1 MATTPRTATKPR
13 TKTKAHAHPV
23 PCATTVARLSSHRNR
38 LVNQVMKCIDADHA
52 WYRSL
57 SAEDRSWVGLVAQAS
72 IDAFIGWCKDKTSS
86 ASSSQEIFA
95 VAPAELTRTVSLHQT
110 LLLVKSGV
118 DVIEEEAEV
127 ISAPGKASELHDAI
141 LRYSREFAFTTAEV
155 YARAAE
161 MRGSWDAR
169 LEALVVD
176 ALMRGDVGQ
185 SVRSRLAALGWSST
199 GHCVCVVAG
208 IDAPLGEGRVREVRS
223 ALRGAAPDSLA
234 GFHSDRVLLLLGGL
248 DQFEQAVAALLP
260 ALGDGPVVIGPKVA
274 SAEDLPRSIRAAGA
288 GLDALAAWPA
298 APRPVMADELL
309 PERLLIGDPEARTTL
324 IRRAY
329 GPLVDAGKDV
339 ALTLATYLELG
350 RSLEGAARVLFVHP
364 NTVRYR
370 LGKITEIC
378 GWDPSDPREAYVLQH
393 ALAVGRLAS

>member
-1 MATTPRTATKPR
+1 MKSIETD
-13 TKTKAHAHPV
+13 HP
-23 PCATTVARLSSHRNR
+23 
-38 LVNQVMKCIDADHA
+38 

-118 DVIEEEAEV
+118 DVIEAEAEV
-127 ISAPGKASELHDAI
+127 ISAPGRASELHDAI
-141 LRYSREFAFTTAEV
+141 LRYSREFAFATAEV

-176 ALMRGDVGQ
+176 ALIRGDVGA
-185 SVRSRLAALGWSST
+185 SVRSRLAALGWSSL
-199 GHCVCVVAG
+199 GQSVCLVAG
-208 IDAPLGEGRVREVRS
+208 VDAPLGEARVREVRS
-223 ALRGAAPDSLA
+223 ALPAAAPDGLA
-234 GFHSDRVLLLLGGL
+234 GFHSDRVLLLLSGL
-248 DQFEQAVAALLP
+248 ESFESAVQELVP
-260 ALGDGPVVIGPKVA
+260 TLGDGPVVVGPTVA
-274 SAEDLPRSIRAAGA
+274 SIDELPRSIKAANA
-288 GLDALAAWPA
+288 GLEAYPAWA
-298 APRPVMADELL
+298 SAPSPVLADELL
-309 PERLLIGDPEARTTL
+309 PERLLISDPEARATL
-324 IRRAY
+324 LTKVYR
-329 GPLVDAGKDV
+329 PLVEAGKDV

-350 RSLEGAARVLFVHP
+350 RSLEGAARELFVHP

-370 LGKITEIC
+370 LSKIDEIC
-378 GWDPSDPREAYVLQH
+378 GWDPTDPREAYVLQH
-393 ALAVGRLAS
+393 ALAVGRLDH

>member
-1 MATTPRTATKPR
+1 MANRPLT
-13 TKTKAHAHPV
+13 HPV
-23 PCATTVARLSSHRNR
+23 PCSTTVNRLSSHRDR
-38 LVNQVMKCIDADHA
+38 LATQLMKSIETDHP

-118 DVIEEEAEV
+118 DVIEAEAEV
-127 ISAPGKASELHDAI
+127 ISAPGRASELHDAI
-141 LRYSREFAFTTAEV
+141 LRYSREFAFATAEV

-176 ALMRGDVGQ
+176 ALIRGDVGA
-185 SVRSRLAALGWSST
+185 SVRSRLAALGWSSL
-199 GHCVCVVAG
+199 GQSVCLVAG
-208 IDAPLGEGRVREVRS
+208 VDAPLGEARVREVRS
-223 ALRGAAPDSLA
+223 ALPAAAPDGLA
-234 GFHSDRVLLLLGGL
+234 GFHSDRVLLLLSGL
-248 DQFEQAVAALLP
+248 ESFESAVQELVP
-260 ALGDGPVVIGPKVA
+260 TLGDGPVVVGPTVA
-274 SAEDLPRSIRAAGA
+274 SIDELPRSIKAANA
-288 GLDALAAWPA
+288 GLEAYPAWA
-298 APRPVMADELL
+298 SAPSPVLADELL
-309 PERLLIGDPEARTTL
+309 PERLLISDPEARATL
-324 IRRAY
+324 LTKVYR
-329 GPLVDAGKDV
+329 PLVEAGKDV

-350 RSLEGAARVLFVHP
+350 RSLEGAARELFVHP

-370 LGKITEIC
+370 LSKIDEIC
-378 GWDPSDPREAYVLQH
+378 GWDPTDPREAYVLQH
-393 ALAVGRLAS
+393 ALAVGRLDH

>member
-1 MATTPRTATKPR
+1 MAAKPS
-13 TKTKAHAHPV
+13 THPV
-23 PCATTVARLSSHRNR
+23 PCATTVARLSSHRDR
-38 LVNQVMKCIDADHA
+38 LVTQVMKTIDREHV
-52 WYRSL
+52 WYRAL

-72 IDAFIGWCKDKTSS
+72 VDAFIAWCQDKRSS

-118 DVIEEEAEV
+118 DVIEAEAEV
-127 ISAPGKASELHDAI
+127 LSAPGRASELHDAV
-141 LRYSREFAFTTAEV
+141 LRYSREFAFATAEV

-176 ALMRGDVGQ
+176 SLIRGDTGP

-199 GHCVCVVAG
+199 GQAVCVVTG
-208 IDAPLGEGRVREVRS
+208 ISAPLGEGRVREVRS
-223 ALRGAAPDSLA
+223 ALRSAAPDSLA
-234 GFHSDRVLLLLGGL
+234 GFQSDRVLALLSGI
-248 DQFEQAVAALLP
+248 DQFDAAVRAILP
-260 ALGDGPVVIGPKVA
+260 ALGGGPVVVGPKVP
-274 SAEDLPRSIRAAGA
+274 SLDELPRSIRAAVA
-288 GLDALAAWPA
+288 GLDALPAWPA
-298 APRPVMADELL
+298 APRPVQADDLL
-309 PERLLIGDPEARTTL
+309 PERLLLGDPEARATL
-324 IRRAY
+324 LERAY
-329 GPLVDAGKDV
+329 RPLIAAGRDV
-339 ALTLATYLELG
+339 ALTLGTYLELG

-370 LGKITEIC
+370 LGKISEIC

-393 ALAVGRLAS
+393 ALAVGRLQPA